1 MNQVII
7 SNNVVLEGIRLRF
20 KWYEVY
26 NDGEAT
32 VFNFL
37 GRIRLTIW
45 KVDNYDNRSRQD
57 NGGVDREQ
65 V

>member
-1 MNQVII
+1 MTQLTI
-7 SNNVVLEGIRLRF
+7 SSNIVVEGIRLRF

-32 VFNFL
+32 VINLL

-57 NGGVDREQ
+57 NGGVD
-65 V
+65 